1 MPLRAAENPPAG
13 PLGLVLSDPNKH
25 LSVTAALVVSAL
37 PLLCI
42 AIFALIRIWV
52 VVPVYSWLYILNVLS
67 FVAPFV
73 LYYAFLRNS
82 TGYMLSFGVLS
93 LALFILYV
101 VYLIRVCSFV
111 IACYHFSQDCKI
123 DGSRVV
129 GAVQTPRYKCSDYS
143 VADFVNFGYWAS
155 TRSATCWGY
164 GLLFGMVT
172 VLSLVMAVYGFIY
185 AVKLRKGILVTR
197 EAPVTYAY
205 TINADGVTMTRGTPA
220 DGERVAVGIPV

>member
-1 MPLRAAENPPAG
+1 MPLRAADTPPAG

-25 LSVTAALVVSAL
+25 LSVTTALVVSAL

-67 FVAPFV
+67 FAAPFI

-129 GAVQTPRYKCSDYS
+129 DAVQTPR
-143 VADFVNFGYWAS
+143 
-155 TRSATCWGY
+155 
-164 GLLFGMVT
+164 
-172 VLSLVMAVYGFIY
+172 
-185 AVKLRKGILVTR
+185 
-197 EAPVTYAY
+197 
-205 TINADGVTMTRGTPA
+205 
-220 DGERVAVGIPV
+220 